1 VERCHGRTKA
11 GERCKRTV
19 PEGEEYCSLHGE
31 QADAETGAGHASGD
45 PEETGVLDTIFVLAA
60 AGVII
65 TVGLVLRR
73 TFRLL

>member
-1 VERCHGRTKA
+1 MDRCHGKTKS
-11 GERCKRTV
+11 GERCKRTAA
-19 PEGEEYCSLHGE
+19 EGEEFCSIHAD
-31 QADAETGAGHASGD
+31 QAGAAAGATHAPGD